1 MLENIYIL
9 KIKLELLSGLF
20 IGGSDNGFDIGGVDN
35 DVIRNP
41 LTKEPFIP
49 GSSLKGKLKALLK
62 YNLKETEIK
71 DNDIVFTDDTITNI
85 FKGLEDKD
93 NNKVGISRAIFRD
106 FELTDDSKEELQRIL
121 GINCFTEIKAE
132 NKVNPVSGTSDSPR
146 FIERVPA
153 GAVFKGEI
161 VLNVFKGD
169 DKDKMMEAIKKSL
182 RLLELNYLGGNGT
195 RGYGRVKIEMDD
207 FKKVDIE

>member
-1 MLENIYIL
+1 M
-9 KIKLELLSGLF
+9 
-20 IGGSDNGFDIGGVDN
+20 DN
-35 DVIRNP
+35 DVVRNS

-93 NNKVGISRAIFRD
+93 NNKVVISRAIFRD
-106 FELTDDSKEELQRIL
+106 FELTDDSKEELQRI
-121 GINCFTEIKAE
+121 
-132 NKVNPVSGTSDSPR
+132 
-146 FIERVPA
+146 
-153 GAVFKGEI
+153 
-161 VLNVFKGD
+161 LNVFKGD

>member
-35 DVIRNP
+35 DVVRNS

-93 NNKVGISRAIFRD
+93 NNKVVISRAIFRD

-121 GINCFTEIKAE
+121 GINCFTESRKQ
-132 NKVNPVSGTSDSPR
+132 S
-146 FIERVPA
+146 
-153 GAVFKGEI
+153 
-161 VLNVFKGD
+161 
-169 DKDKMMEAIKKSL
+169 KS
-182 RLLELNYLGGNGT
+182 NFWN
-195 RGYGRVKIEMDD
+195 
-207 FKKVDIE
+207 F